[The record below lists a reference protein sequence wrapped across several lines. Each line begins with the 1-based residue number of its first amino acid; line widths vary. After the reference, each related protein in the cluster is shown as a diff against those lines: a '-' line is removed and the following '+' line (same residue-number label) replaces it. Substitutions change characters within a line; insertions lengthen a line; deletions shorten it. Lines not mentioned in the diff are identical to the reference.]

1 MSWHARLY
9 AARAARSLQEQEQL
23 AEELRGDGEEP
34 APAPAIPAPR
44 APLTAYDGPPSPAP
58 AG

>member
-1 MSWHARLY
+1 MSLHARLY

-23 AEELRGDGEEP
+23 AEELRGDDE

-44 APLTAYDGPPSPAP
+44 APLSGYDGPPGAAP